1 MFPPV
6 KRVSFQETL
15 VEVAPI
21 PVIEDPS
28 DDETN
33 APSTEE
39 EHRRRREAI
48 EAEDGHATP
57 THGKRKRRRDW
68 VWRPMEDDVLVS
80 HDTSQS
86 NDGAEAPASQLPAP
100 SNMKKVGAGAS
111 SAPDLEDSS
120 SIGEASSSQ
129 GSERPEIL

>member
-48 EAEDGHATP
+48 EAEDGHATS

-80 HDTSQS
+80 HDASQS

-100 SNMKKVGAGAS
+100 SNIEKVGAGAS
-111 SAPDLEDSS
+111 SPPDLEDSS
-120 SIGEASSSQ
+120 SIGEASS
-129 GSERPEIL
+129 R